1 MNPTAARSRQ
11 IRAILRRH
19 SLGFLVGVIGAGSLV
34 PFHHGLL
41 GHRRRDRS
49 YATPEHLRLVLEEL
63 GPAFVKLGQILST
76 RGDLLPP
83 DFIAELA
90 KLQDAGPP
98 VDIDEIRQTI
108 HAELGTEPE
117 MLFEWFDPE
126 PLASASIGQAHAAT
140 LRDGTSVVVK
150 VRRPGVVAQVEEDLE
165 ILQSLAARAA
175 QSWDFARDYDLPGIA
190 AEFAVS
196 LRAELDYLQEG
207 RNAERIGANLAAD
220 DGVVVPRVFWEM
232 TTKSV
237 ITLERM
243 TGIKVNDLV
252 ALDAAGIDRRQLA
265 RDGASLMLKMI
276 FDDHFFHADP
286 HPGNLFIQADGTI
299 ALIDFGMVGSVDD
312 ERQAELADFLIAF
325 SRGDPDALAN
335 ALLQLSVTRE
345 SVDRDGLR
353 VSLVSFVAGYRDRT
367 LGQID
372 FGQLFTQLPTLLREH
387 HLQLPREM
395 ALLFKV
401 LTMAEG
407 MAKDLDPTSELGR
420 LLEPFSQ
427 HLIEERFSVHAM
439 AKRFAQAS
447 ADLGELVV
455 KLPQGLRRMIEVLD
469 TTGLEVHLRAAELE
483 PLVGRVERIGNRLVA
498 GLVAAALVNGIGG
511 LVATNRKWQPRE
523 GPIIGVSLG
532 IIGALTGYILVS
544 ARRPVRGR
552 WMRLLT
558 RRRGRGA

>member
-83 DFIAELA
+83 DFITELA
-90 KLQDAGPP
+90 KLQDAAPP

-108 HAELGTEPE
+108 HAELGAEPE
-117 MLFEWFDPE
+117 MLFAWFDPE

-165 ILQSLAARAA
+165 ILQSLAARAT

-207 RNAERIGANLAAD
+207 RNAERIRANFAAD

-243 TGIKVNDLV
+243 TGIKVNDL
-252 ALDAAGIDRRQLA
+252 IA
-265 RDGASLMLKMI
+265 RHD
-276 FDDHFFHADP
+276 
-286 HPGNLFIQADGTI
+286 
-299 ALIDFGMVGSVDD
+299 
-312 ERQAELADFLIAF
+312 
-325 SRGDPDALAN
+325 SRAH
-335 ALLQLSVTRE
+335 
-345 SVDRDGLR
+345 
-353 VSLVSFVAGYRDRT
+353 
-367 LGQID
+367 
-372 FGQLFTQLPTLLREH
+372 LLR
-387 HLQLPREM
+387 PC
-395 ALLFKV
+395 
-401 LTMAEG
+401 
-407 MAKDLDPTSELGR
+407 S
-420 LLEPFSQ
+420 
-427 HLIEERFSVHAM
+427 
-439 AKRFAQAS
+439 
-447 ADLGELVV
+447 
-455 KLPQGLRRMIEVLD
+455 GLRRSCRGFAAVHGALESAPVPRCPATDVTRRIPTSRL
-469 TTGLEVHLRAAELE
+469 TTGKPVASGWAGGRAARRARSSATTTRAARNPATTSTTALNANHI
-483 PLVGRVERIGNRLVA
+483 PVVGVGGAETAAESPPDARIETAISTHSDRCARRSGDA
-498 GLVAAALVNGIGG
+498 GGRRSPSG
-511 LVATNRKWQPRE
+511 R
-523 GPIIGVSLG
+523 
-532 IIGALTGYILVS
+532 LTGGPPS
-544 ARRPVRGR
+544 A
-552 WMRLLT
+552 
-558 RRRGRGA
+558 